1 MEAGKNR
8 RIKRDGTTG
17 RVQSNK
23 KQRECT
29 FPEEGRSKAS
39 VKKGLKNDP
48 LNLNTSRLLLNREI
62 TSVVA
67 ERKQETDL
75 ILINGDSK

>member
-1 MEAGKNR
+1 MSPAGK
-8 RIKRDGTTG
+8 T
-17 RVQSNK
+17 
-23 KQRECT
+23 
-29 FPEEGRSKAS
+29 S